1 LGSAVLSG
9 SLLLVVAVVV
19 VAAVVVVVVEVCEGT
34 CFMHVQ
40 AVRSVACKLLEKFK
54 AITRKPPARDSCIAA
69 SVRQTIYLCLLN
81 ALEPQLVT
89 YRHTTMYDI

>member
-9 SLLLVVAVVV
+9 SLLLV

-54 AITRKPPARDSCIAA
+54 ATTRKPPARDSCIAA

-89 YRHTTMYDI
+89 YRHTTMYDV

>member
-9 SLLLVVAVVV
+9 SLLLV